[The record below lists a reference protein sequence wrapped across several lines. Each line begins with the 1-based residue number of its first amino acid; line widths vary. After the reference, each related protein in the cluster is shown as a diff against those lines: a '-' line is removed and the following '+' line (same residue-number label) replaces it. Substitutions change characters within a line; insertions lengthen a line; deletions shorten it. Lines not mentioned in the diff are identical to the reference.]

1 MKKVRRLRAKTL
13 LTGFL
18 VIIGGIILYFVTSG
32 DRAPVQPRL
41 VNTGEL
47 TLHTSEFP
55 KSFNAYVSN
64 SADASQVFNL
74 VYSTLLELD
83 DYTLEYQP
91 LIAESWSISPDRKE
105 ITVKI
110 NPIARWA
117 DGTPITAEDV
127 KFTYDTIMNPENL
140 TSVMRM
146 YLGRLSP
153 PEIIDEYTVKF
164 TAKTAHYKNLEMV
177 AGFNILPKHLFEGK
191 NFNREFNMSLPGGS
205 GPYELTEVKE
215 GRYYVLT
222 RKKDYWADQLPH
234 MKGTYN
240 FDRIKFRVMNPVVAF
255 EAFKKGEFDLYTGI
269 TAKRWVEDTG
279 SEHFAKNW
287 LVTQKIHNYA
297 PRGFQGLALNMRR
310 PLFQDL
316 RVRRALAH
324 LLNRKL
330 ILEKILFGQYQPLTS
345 YWPYLYEKGEPSN
358 PLIEYDPDLAKE
370 LLREAGYDRLNQEGY
385 LMNGAGKLLEF
396 SIAYVSEESEKFLT
410 VFVED
415 CKRAGAKVNLERF
428 SWATLLKKMEKY
440 DFDTVLMGWTGT
452 LFPDPEQLWHSRH
465 INEPGGSNLSAYQNP
480 EVDRLIDS
488 LPEIYNLQ
496 KRTEIIKAI
505 DKLIYRD
512 VPYLLLWE
520 ADYSRIF
527 YRNIFSRPKTVFAK
541 YSSGII
547 KYWRFDPEKVK
558 RYEEAVKNRQA
569 LPGEPVEIYYDQL
582 AAE

>member
-1 MKKVRRLRAKTL
+1 MKKVRRSRVKIL

-32 DRAPVQPRL
+32 DHASVQPRL

-55 KSFNAYVSN
+55 KSFNAYVNN

-74 VYSTLLELD
+74 VYSTLLEVD

-110 NPIARWA
+110 NPNARWA

-164 TAKTAHYKNLEMV
+164 TAKTAHYKNLEVV

-279 SEHFAKNW
+279 SEHFTKNW
-287 LVTQKIHNYA
+287 LVKQKIHNYA
-297 PRGFQGLALNMRR
+297 LRGFQGLALNMRR

-324 LLNRKL
+324 LLNREL

-358 PLIEYDPDLAKE
+358 PLIEYNPDLAKE

-385 LMNGAGKLLEF
+385 LINGEGKLLEF
-396 SIAYVSEESEKFLT
+396 SIAYVSEENEKFLT

-415 CKRAGAKVNLERF
+415 CKRAGVKVNLERF

-465 INEPGGSNLSAYQNP
+465 INEPGGSNLPAYQNP
-480 EVDRLIDS
+480 EVDRMIDS
-488 LPEIYNLQ
+488 LPEIYDPQ

-505 DKLIYRD
+505 DKLIYQD

-527 YRNIFSRPKTVFAK
+527 YKNIFGRPKTVFAK

-547 KYWRFDPEKVK
+547 KYWWFDPEKVK